1 MLDLSFYPLCQ
12 PGLMRGWGFICIS
25 EVSLNAAIMMI
36 GLFKLRSVYGK
47 KNKTPKLST
56 NTFEPKCDISKSYD
70 AGTCQIVKSYL
81 VLNKN

>member
-1 MLDLSFYPLCQ
+1 MNCYASHSQMLDLSFYPLCQ

-47 KNKTPKLST
+47 KNKTPNSPSLKGI
-56 NTFEPKCDISKSYD
+56 EEGGGRKKCFH
-70 AGTCQIVKSYL
+70 
-81 VLNKN
+81 